1 MFSFTSADNNSES
14 EEELDFSGTKINS
27 ELGNIFARSQ
37 THSSS
42 SNSKLMYQAP
52 KQPNNNNSNSNQINT
67 KGEMRNVEIIQT
79 GTGEERLEVRVVD
92 GVIFV
97 FLINKQI
104 ENGNFLRDKERNC
117 NQLSFLKINQSKGV
131 NKEMDSGFHVINFSQ
146 TIQIACADIGSSN
159 ENCHRI

>member
-52 KQPNNNNSNSNQINT
+52 KQPNNNSNSNQINT

-79 GTGEERLEVRVVD
+79 GAGEERLEVRVVD

>member
-52 KQPNNNNSNSNQINT
+52 KQPNKNNSNSNQVNT

-92 GVIFV
+92 
-97 FLINKQI
+97 
-104 ENGNFLRDKERNC
+104 KEKNC

-131 NKEMDSGFHVINFSQ
+131 NKEMDSGFHVINFQQ